1 MKNFTLLSAT
11 ALLLAACAMETPQIS
26 GVSPSPSLNISNG
39 TGSFVG
45 KKVNEFTREYNNIRN
60 TVNNH
65 ALELVKTNQSIKK
78 ADDSYNAIIKMIENR
93 LQAGTTP
100 SNPELVASLAEAQSN
115 LEILESGT
123 QKLAAISSN
132 VIAEQEKLTALSSTV
147 NATYG
152 LPGAY
157 DLDHS
162 HLNEIVAAI
171 SQQEITNADII
182 AAVKTNISSQQ
193 QKAEQFRAEITRLN
207 VDVAAG
213 YAKTDVISFPQ
224 MEVLNLQPVSVE
236 TVPAKEK
243 SVRSDKKIVKLAKN
257 FGVIEEPAEN
267 KVAKKTAAKPV
278 SAPKNASKP
287 KSSTSHATV
296 NAPVKTEDKTLVKTE
311 KTAPAAAQAPK
322 ADSAVA
328 DKKEDIAPKTNTNG
342 KKAGVISKTVAF
354 PKGTI
359 FAVDF
364 PTDDVEYY
372 PTLLRAVQNTMVEN
386 PDTKLEVVAIMP
398 MDTAAQERIQNLT
411 AKIFGELLTLSVPAE
426 NLSVSARSEI
436 DRKVPSILI
445 IKR

>member
-1 MKNFTLLSAT
+1 M
-11 ALLLAACAMETPQIS
+11 LLAACAMETPQIS

-60 TVNNH
+60 TVNNN

-93 LQAGTTP
+93 LKAGTTP
-100 SNPELVASLAEAQSN
+100 SNPDLVASLAKAQNN

-132 VIAEQEKLTALSSTV
+132 VIAEQEKLTALSSTI

-171 SQQEITNADII
+171 SQQKITNADII

-213 YAKTDVISFPQ
+213 YVKPDVISIPQ
-224 MEVLNLQPVSVE
+224 MEVLYLQPVSVE

-243 SVRSDKKIVKLAKN
+243 SVRSDKK
-257 FGVIEEPAEN
+257 
-267 KVAKKTAAKPV
+267 
-278 SAPKNASKP
+278 
-287 KSSTSHATV
+287 
-296 NAPVKTEDKTLVKTE
+296 
-311 KTAPAAAQAPK
+311 
-322 ADSAVA
+322 
-328 DKKEDIAPKTNTNG
+328 EDIAPKTNTNG
-342 KKAGVISKTVAF
+342 KKAGGISETVAF
-354 PKGTI
+354 PKGII

-386 PDTKLEVVAIMP
+386 PDTKLEVVAIIP

-436 DRKVPSILI
+436 NRKVPSILI